1 MKKLLFTLT
10 TLLLS
15 ACASHPPAPDWQSNA
30 FAAVNG
36 FTAAYLDGNSKLAEF
51 EFARAKTEVSRTGRA
66 DLMARLEL
74 TRCAAQVA
82 SLDLQPCTGYD
93 ALALDAKPAE
103 QAYAAFI
110 SGRWSRLDP
119 ALLPTVYRSL
129 VTQTLEVEKSNAA
142 SMAASASTPQATQTH
157 SALGQIQDPLSRL
170 IAAGSL
176 LQREQLTPVDLGL
189 AVNTASDMGW
199 RRPLLA
205 WLGVQLKRNQTAGDA
220 ATAQQIQRRI
230 ELVQQPR

>member
-1 MKKLLFTLT
+1 MKTLLLTLSA
-10 TLLLS
+10 LLLS

-51 EFARAKTEVSRTGRA
+51 EFARAKTELARTGRA

-93 ALALDAKPAE
+93 TLTVDAQAPE

-110 SGRWSRLDP
+110 SGRWRGLDP
-119 ALLPTVYRSL
+119 ALLPVAYRSL
-129 VTQTLEVEKSNAA
+129 VQQIFENDKRPSAAQQTQSQPLLS
-142 SMAASASTPQATQTH
+142 
-157 SALGQIQDPLSRL
+157 QIPDPLSRL
-170 IAAGSL
+170 IAAGAL
-176 LQREQLTPVDLGL
+176 LQQQQLAPSDVEL
-189 AVNTASDMGW
+189 AVNTASSQGW

-205 WLGVQLKRNQTAGDA
+205 WLGVQLKLTQTAGDA
-220 ATAQQIQRRI
+220 AAAQPIQRRI
-230 ELVQQPR
+230 DLVQQPR